1 VDKPINV
8 HALLSGYVE
17 LSQPASSGDIRALL
31 KYTPEAN
38 KQALDTLLASHA
50 ELVMSVRLSV
60 LDILERHK
68 DIAIPF
74 PAYLQLLPSMRVRQ
88 YSISSSPLHNAQH
101 ATLTISVVNA
111 PALADS
117 EQAFLGVG
125 SSFLAGVR
133 AGDRVAISVRP
144 SNALFHLPADL
155 DVPVVMF
162 AAGSGLAPMRGFIQE
177 RAEQRKAGRETGRM
191 VLYYGCRSPE
201 DDYLYS
207 DSDLKEWEALGV
219 VQVRPAFSRKTEA
232 SEGCKYVQERVPVH
246 AFVRRVCL

>member
-1 VDKPINV
+1 
-8 HALLSGYVE
+8 
-17 LSQPASSGDIRALL
+17 
-31 KYTPEAN
+31 
-38 KQALDTLLASHA
+38 
-50 ELVMSVRLSV
+50 
-60 LDILERHK
+60 
-68 DIAIPF
+68 
-74 PAYLQLLPSMRVRQ
+74 MRVRQ
-88 YSISSSPLHNAQH
+88 YSISSSPLYNAQH

-125 SSFLAGVR
+125 SSYLAGLR

-144 SNALFHLPADL
+144 SNALFHLPANL

-177 RAEQRKAGRETGRM
+177 RVEQRKTGRQTGRM

-219 VQVRPAFSRKTEA
+219 VQIRPAFSMKTEVQVCA
-232 SEGCKYVQERVPVH
+232 RVSARPRICELNLSLTMLQSGARRPSSHDRAVQGRRQGRSPSLSETYPRG
-246 AFVRRVCL
+246 

>member
-17 LSQPASSGDIRALL
+17 LSQPVSSGDIRALL

-117 EQAFLGVG
+117 EQAFL
-125 SSFLAGVR
+125 AGVR

-155 DVPVVMF
+155 DGPVVMF

-232 SEGCKYVQERVPVH
+232 SEGCKYVQE
-246 AFVRRVCL
+246 